1 MRSALQPRL
10 PLLRRHPRALLL
22 RLEQTRRPAVDH
34 HVHRPAR
41 LGARVLSA
49 GFGITLLPALT
60 QRRQR
65 VFLPAL
71 QMPKIPQVAPATRA
85 SAPRRTCAGSC
96 SPAPVLWKPQAG
108 QPWERGLPSLSR
120 VSVTARPGSSGHI
133 IWGHRT
139 CGRITWRRLISGGR
153 HAAPGQHA
161 AKLRAVQSISHSVGR
176 AAASPVMV
184 TSMMDLVHI
193 PDVVRILAVVRLG
206 VGLRL
211 LGFRSRL
218 CSGRRA

>member
-1 MRSALQPRL
+1 MGFRSVLCS
-10 PLLRRHPRALLL
+10 LR
-22 RLEQTRRPAVDH
+22 QTGS
-34 HVHRPAR
+34 
-41 LGARVLSA
+41 GANA
-49 GFGITLLPALT
+49 
-60 QRRQR
+60 
-65 VFLPAL
+65 
-71 QMPKIPQVAPATRA
+71 PKSRQVAPATRGQRS
-85 SAPRRTCAGSC
+85 SANLRRQPQPC
-96 SPAPVLWKPQAG
+96 PVLWKPQAG
-108 QPWERGLPSLSR
+108 PPWERGLPSLSR

-184 TSMMDLVHI
+184 TSMMHLVHI
-193 PDVVRILAVVRLG
+193 PDVVHILAVVRLG
-206 VGLRL
+206 VRPRL